1 MSLAGAGTLPRILI
15 ALGAAQIAIAPTFG
29 QDSVLDEPFVRNR
42 AKEGLDLL
50 YDMRFEEAASLFSSI
65 GERYPAHPIGPLL
78 AALNT
83 WWQILLD
90 FSNTEHDE
98 AFYAAM
104 TDVVDR
110 CTEILEA
117 DPGDFDAMFFKGVAL
132 GFRGRLRSNR
142 RDWLRAAADGKRAMD
157 YVLEVARQRP
167 ESHDYAFG
175 QGLYRYYAA
184 VIPDRYPVVRPL
196 LAFLPRGDRVEGLA
210 SLERTATFGHYFRSE
225 ATYFLLQI
233 YYLYESDYARS
244 LEYVGRLRDT
254 HPGNSF
260 FHTLEGRIH
269 ARWGDWARS
278 AAVFDDVLDLFKSGA
293 PGYTPA
299 MAEQALYYMA
309 RSHME
314 DGRYTEA
321 LTLLLQ
327 LEALSARLPQ
337 DTYFKV
343 MGRLNQ
349 GMAYDATGRRD
360 LAQNRYEQV
369 LAMQEWG
376 SSQRQARRFLRTP
389 FDPRTGN

>member
-1 MSLAGAGTLPRILI
+1 
-15 ALGAAQIAIAPTFG
+15 
-29 QDSVLDEPFVRNR
+29 
-42 AKEGLDLL
+42 
-50 YDMRFEEAASLFSSI
+50 MRFDEAASQFRSI

-78 AALNT
+78 AALTT

-90 FSNTEHDE
+90 LSSTEHDE

-110 CTEILEA
+110 CTEMLAE
-117 DPGDFDAMFFKGVAL
+117 DPDNFDAMFFKGVAL

-157 YVLEVARQRP
+157 YVLEVARRRP
-167 ESHDYAFG
+167 ENHDYAFG
-175 QGLYRYYAA
+175 HGLYRYYAA

-196 LAFLPRGDRVEGLA
+196 LAFLAQGRPRRRTGSAGENRYVGALL
-210 SLERTATFGHYFRSE
+210 SLG

-233 YYLYESDYARS
+233 YYLYENSYAKS
-244 LEYVGRLRDT
+244 LEYAARLRDA

-269 ARWGDWARS
+269 VRWRNWDKS
-278 AAVFDDVLDLFKSGA
+278 AAIFRDVLDLFKSGA
-293 PGYTPA
+293 PAIHRPWRSRPSFYIS
-299 MAEQALYYMA
+299 

-314 DGRYTEA
+314 AGRFAEA
-321 LTLLLQ
+321 LMLLLQ

-343 MGRLNQ
+343 MGRLYQ
-349 GMAYDATGRRD
+349 GMAYDATGRRS
-360 LAQNRYEQV
+360 LAEARYEQV
-369 LAMQEWG
+369 LAMRAWG
-376 SSQRQARRFLRTP
+376 SSQRRARRYLLEP
-389 FDPRTGN
+389 FAPGTDR